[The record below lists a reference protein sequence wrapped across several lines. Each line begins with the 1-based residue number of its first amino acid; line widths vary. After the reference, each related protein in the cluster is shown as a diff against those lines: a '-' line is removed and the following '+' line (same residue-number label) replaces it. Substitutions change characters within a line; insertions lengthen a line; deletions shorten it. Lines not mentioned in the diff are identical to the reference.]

1 MNTKNYIQT
10 SLICPECGN
19 ETKIFRRKGKKR
31 EFFHHKDLYCPVC
44 KQITKQIEIHDKKI
58 AVFQLMTKS
67 RLTDEEKKVYDYL
80 TCEPKKVMKKT
91 L

>member
-1 MNTKNYIQT
+1 MSTKNYIQT

-19 ETKIFRRKGKKR
+19 ETKIFRRKEKKR

-44 KQITKQIEIHDKKI
+44 KQIEIHDKKI

-80 TCEPKKVMKKT
+80 TCEPKKVMKK
-91 L
+91 LFN